1 MSFALSVTVYI
12 FILNLHWRICNS
24 ICSYYLCIAL
34 RSQQRQ
40 RDSELSV
47 GADEGTHEL
56 RQIMKNYL
64 EENNGT
70 FGSFEVNLESVQ
82 FSGMLNLMDLS

>member
-1 MSFALSVTVYI
+1 MSFALSVTTFI
-12 FILNLHWRICNS
+12 FILSLHWCICNS

-47 GADEGTHEL
+47 GADEGTH
-56 RQIMKNYL
+56 
-64 EENNGT
+64 
-70 FGSFEVNLESVQ
+70 
-82 FSGMLNLMDLS
+82 SG